1 MLPKH
6 DFSLREIKPN
16 IDGGKTLTSNMLTLV
31 EPLYF
36 VYVKVVRASHL
47 PLNQATYVEV
57 KSGNYKA
64 TTKYI
69 QGTLVPIWNQVFAFN
84 KDRLQAKTI
93 EISVR
98 GKVSVTNE
106 IIGSIEVGIG
116 DIPTRLQ
123 GDSSLAPQWY
133 GLEDKNGVAGRSGN
147 LMLAIWVG
155 NQVDDAFS
163 LAWHLDAAS
172 VSVDKV
178 SNARPQVYYSPRLW
192 YLKIKVDG
200 AQDLVVSDPNRKPEV
215 YVKAT
220 LGNKV
225 LKTKVSKNKGV
236 NPSWNEE
243 LMFVVAEPFEDALIL
258 SVEDD
263 KGDNMV
269 DYLGKCVKPV
279 HKITQRLLP
288 PLPSE
293 EIINLERYGVV
304 EGPMEKFSSKLRVTI
319 YLDGVYHVFD
329 EPALFSTDLK
339 ASSPKLTPGKVGDLE
354 LGILKAEGLVPMK
367 SKNGLKTTD
376 AYCVA
381 KYGPKWTRTSTVV
394 SSLEP
399 KWMKQYQWDVL
410 DPCTV
415 IAIGVFDNNN
425 LQAGDGWA
433 TDRLIGKV
441 IRIRLST
448 LEFGRIYKYAYPL
461 VALMP
466 DGVKKMGELH
476 FTLRFIYTKGSG
488 DKIYQYTQPMLPKP
502 AYTDPMSVY
511 QIDSL
516 RNQAVRHI
524 AMRLARA
531 EPPLRREVVESML
544 SGRGPVWSI
553 RRGKAN
559 FQRVMECLKFL
570 KTALIWL
577 DDLRQWK
584 NSRTTI
590 VMFAAFSVFVY
601 YSEIIIPSFFA
612 FLFLKA
618 LHNYFKRPRDILC
631 LDTNLSQVES
641 VNTLDWQ
648 EELDTFPSSA
658 PFEDL
663 RLRYDRL
670 RAIGYRIEETVGDLA
685 TQLER
690 FHAIFSWRDRRA
702 TLIFTLFCLV
712 AWIMFYLV
720 PFRLLFFL
728 FGTYLMRSP
737 RFRVTLPP
745 IPQNVFRRLPSRD
758 DCLL

>member
-1 MLPKH
+1 MPPKQ
-6 DFSLREIKPN
+6 DFSLREIHPN
-16 IDGGKTLTSNMLTLV
+16 IDGGKTLIPNMLTLV

-36 VYVKVVRASHL
+36 AYVRVVRASHL
-47 PLNQATYVEV
+47 PVNQATGTCAPYVEV
-57 KSGNYKA
+57 KTGNYKA

-69 QGTLVPIWNQVFAFN
+69 QGTLAPVWNQVFAFN
-84 KDRLQAKTI
+84 KDRLQSETI
-93 EISVR
+93 EILVRDKASVA
-98 GKVSVTNE
+98 NE
-106 IIGSIEVGIG
+106 IIGRIEAGVG
-116 DIPTRLQ
+116 DIRTRLQ
-123 GDSSLAPQWY
+123 GDSSVAPQWY
-133 GLEDKNGVAGRSGN
+133 GLEDKNGVSGRSGN

-155 NQVDDAFS
+155 DQVDDAFS
-163 LAWHLDAAS
+163 VAWHLDAAS

-192 YLKIKVDG
+192 YLKIKVSG

-220 LGNKV
+220 LGNKGGV
-225 LKTKVSKNKGV
+225 LS
-236 NPSWNEE
+236 P
-243 LMFVVAEPFEDALIL
+243 
-258 SVEDD
+258 
-263 KGDNMV
+263 
-269 DYLGKCVKPV
+269 
-279 HKITQRLLP
+279 
-288 PLPSE
+288 
-293 EIINLERYGVV
+293 YGVG
-304 EGPMEKFSSKLRVTI
+304 EEPMEKFSSKLRATV

-329 EPALFSTDLK
+329 EPALFSTDLT
-339 ASSPKLTPGKVGDLE
+339 APSPKLKPGKVGDLE
-354 LGILKAEGLVPMK
+354 LGILKAEGLVAMK

-399 KWMKQYQWDVL
+399 KWMKQYQWDVF

-415 IAIGVFDNNN
+415 IAVGVFDNNN
-425 LQAGDGWA
+425 LQAGEGWA
-433 TDRLIGKV
+433 ADRLIGKV

-466 DGVKKMGELH
+466 GGVQKMGELH
-476 FTLRFIYTKGSG
+476 FTLRFIYTKSSG
-488 DKIYQYTQPMLPKP
+488 DKIYQYTQPMLPKST
-502 AYTDPMSVY
+502 YTNPMSVY
-511 QIDSL
+511 QIEGL
-516 RNQAVRHI
+516 RNQAVRHV

-559 FQRVMECLKFL
+559 FQRVMECLKCF

-584 NSRTTI
+584 NSTTTT

-601 YSEIIIPSFFA
+601 HSEIVFPSFFA
-612 FLFLKA
+612 FLFFKA
-618 LHNYFKRPRDILC
+618 LLNYFKRPRDILC
-631 LDTNLSQVES
+631 LDTSLSQVES
-641 VNTLDWQ
+641 VNASDWQ

-690 FHAIFSWRDRRA
+690 FHAVFSWRDRRA

-712 AWIMFYLV
+712 AWIVFYLV

-728 FGTYLMRSP
+728 FGTYLIRSP

>member
-1 MLPKH
+1 MPPKH

-16 IDGGKTLTSNMLTLV
+16 IDGGKTLTPNMLTLV

-69 QGTLVPIWNQVFAFN
+69 QGTLAPIWNQVFAFN
-84 KDRLQAKTI
+84 KDHLQAKTI

-133 GLEDKNGVAGRSGN
+133 GLEDKNGVSGRSGN

-192 YLKIKVDG
+192 YLKIKVNG

-225 LKTKVSKNKGV
+225 LKTKVSTNKGV

-531 EPPLRREVVESML
+531 EPPLRREVVETML

-618 LHNYFKRPRDILC
+618 LRNYFKRPRDILC

-712 AWIMFYLV
+712 AWIVFYLV

>member
-1 MLPKH
+1 
-6 DFSLREIKPN
+6 
-16 IDGGKTLTSNMLTLV
+16 
-31 EPLYF
+31 
-36 VYVKVVRASHL
+36 
-47 PLNQATYVEV
+47 
-57 KSGNYKA
+57 
-64 TTKYI
+64 
-69 QGTLVPIWNQVFAFN
+69 
-84 KDRLQAKTI
+84 
-93 EISVR
+93 
-98 GKVSVTNE
+98 
-106 IIGSIEVGIG
+106 
-116 DIPTRLQ
+116 
-123 GDSSLAPQWY
+123 
-133 GLEDKNGVAGRSGN
+133 
-147 LMLAIWVG
+147 
-155 NQVDDAFS
+155 
-163 LAWHLDAAS
+163 
-172 VSVDKV
+172 
-178 SNARPQVYYSPRLW
+178 
-192 YLKIKVDG
+192 
-200 AQDLVVSDPNRKPEV
+200 
-215 YVKAT
+215 
-220 LGNKV
+220 
-225 LKTKVSKNKGV
+225 
-236 NPSWNEE
+236 
-243 LMFVVAEPFEDALIL
+243 
-258 SVEDD
+258 
-263 KGDNMV
+263 
-269 DYLGKCVKPV
+269 
-279 HKITQRLLP
+279 
-288 PLPSE
+288 
-293 EIINLERYGVV
+293 
-304 EGPMEKFSSKLRVTI
+304 
-319 YLDGVYHVFD
+319 
-329 EPALFSTDLK
+329 
-339 ASSPKLTPGKVGDLE
+339 
-354 LGILKAEGLVPMK
+354 
-367 SKNGLKTTD
+367 
-376 AYCVA
+376 
-381 KYGPKWTRTSTVV
+381 
-394 SSLEP
+394 
-399 KWMKQYQWDVL
+399 
-410 DPCTV
+410 
-415 IAIGVFDNNN
+415 
-425 LQAGDGWA
+425 
-433 TDRLIGKV
+433 
-441 IRIRLST
+441 
-448 LEFGRIYKYAYPL
+448 
-461 VALMP
+461 MP

-601 YSEIIIPSFFA
+601 YSEIIIPSFVA

-670 RAIGYRIEETVGDLA
+670 RAIGYRIEETVGNLA

-720 PFRLLFFL
+720 PFRLLFYL

>member
-1 MLPKH
+1 MGYFPWLQSSPAGAS
-6 DFSLREIKPN
+6 SLRH
-16 IDGGKTLTSNMLTLV
+16 SNSRRFVSAASISSIRLAENLSLFLPIAAAPGVFFSV
-31 EPLYF
+31 E
-36 VYVKVVRASHL
+36 
-47 PLNQATYVEV
+47 ATTAV

-69 QGTLVPIWNQVFAFN
+69 QGTLAPIWNQVFAFN
-84 KDRLQAKTI
+84 KDRLQAKNI

-123 GDSSLAPQWY
+123 GDSSMAPQWY
-133 GLEDKNGVAGRSGN
+133 GLEDKNGVSGRSGN

-178 SNARPQVYYSPRLW
+178 SNARTQVYYSPRLW
-192 YLKIKVDG
+192 YLKIKVNG

-220 LGNKV
+220 LGNK
-225 LKTKVSKNKGV
+225 
-236 NPSWNEE
+236 
-243 LMFVVAEPFEDALIL
+243 
-258 SVEDD
+258 
-263 KGDNMV
+263 
-269 DYLGKCVKPV
+269 
-279 HKITQRLLP
+279 RLLP

-293 EIINLERYGVV
+293 EIISLERYGVV
-304 EGPMEKFSSKLRVTI
+304 EGPMEKFSR
-319 YLDGVYHVFD
+319 
-329 EPALFSTDLK
+329 
-339 ASSPKLTPGKVGDLE
+339 KVGDLE

-425 LQAGDGWA
+425 LQAGEGWA

-466 DGVKKMGELH
+466 DGVMKMGELH

-488 DKIYQYTQPMLPKP
+488 DKMYQYTQPLLPKP
-502 AYTDPMSVY
+502 AYTNPMSVY

-559 FQRVMECLKFL
+559 FQRVMECLKFF

-590 VMFAAFSVFVY
+590 VMFAVFSVFVY

-618 LHNYFKRPRDILC
+618 LRNYFKRPRDILC

-690 FHAIFSWRDRRA
+690 FHAMFSWRDRRA

-712 AWIMFYLV
+712 AWMVFYLV